1 MPFELL
7 AQYLKL
13 PVFALVAARVGGL
26 LMFQPLLGA
35 LSIPMHLRLM
45 LVLALAALVTPVVAL
60 PADAPATLLELVGA
74 LGVELLL
81 GVLIGLASALLFVGV
96 QLGGL
101 LIAQET
107 GIAFAQIIDPTYE
120 EQETIVGVFY
130 LQFAA
135 VVYLIVGGHLALVSA
150 CLDTFDS
157 IPLLAYVPGTALGSD
172 LLCRALLLSAEVA
185 LRVAAPTLLVLFL
198 VNVALA
204 FVSRTMPQL
213 NILAIGFPLKG
224 LLALLLMAVSL
235 PTVTDAFLSGL
246 QQVYVWVSELTG
258 AVG

>member
-1 MPFELL
+1 MPFDLL

-13 PVFALVAARVGGL
+13 PVFALVAARVAGL

-35 LSIPMHLRLM
+35 LSVPMHLRLM
-45 LVLALAALVTPVVAL
+45 LVLALAALLTPVVAL
-60 PADAPATLLELVGA
+60 PPDAPATPVELLGA

-81 GVLIGLASALLFVGV
+81 GILIGLASALLFIGL

-101 LIAQET
+101 LVAQET
-107 GIAFAQIIDPTYE
+107 GIAFAQIVDPTFE

-135 VVYLIVGGHLALVSA
+135 VVYLIVGGHRALVSA
-150 CLDTFDS
+150 CLDTFES
-157 IPLLAYVPGTALGSD
+157 VPLLAYFPGTAAGGD
-172 LLCRALLLSAEVA
+172 LLCGALLLSAEVA

-198 VNVALA
+198 ANVALA

-213 NILAIGFPLKG
+213 NILAVGFPLKG

-235 PTVTDAFLSGL
+235 PTATDAFLSGL
-246 QQVYVWVSELTG
+246 QQVYVWISDLTEACG
-258 AVG
+258 